1 MLLNLSLIRLL
12 FPRNKAVSL
21 CQRLCRRC
29 RQLRLPLLLFFSL
42 YPGVSNALE
51 NITLQLKYLHQ
62 FQFAGYYAALEK
74 GYYQDAGLDVSIL
87 EGIDGSEPERNVLS
101 GKVQYGIGSSSL
113 MLSHSAGKPLVV
125 LGVILQHSP
134 YVLLVPLEGAT
145 QDIQHIVGKR
155 VMLAT
160 QADELIAYL
169 HKEAISLASLQQLPH
184 SFDPEDLI
192 QGRVDVFSAYATNE
206 PDYLDRAGF
215 RYQSYSPRSADID
228 FYGDNLFTSKLE
240 IEEHPERVEAFRQ
253 ASIKGWKY
261 ALQHPEEI
269 VDLILAKYSQRNS
282 RAHLLYEA
290 RQIKPL
296 VESVLVE
303 VGYMNPGRWQHIAN
317 TYAELGMLPPNY
329 PFKGFLYEPKSTTNM
344 FWWYVVLLSLIVIIL
359 TISTVHFLIRV
370 KERKQSHEQM
380 EFKNILLST
389 QQDASIDGLFAVNS
403 DGVIISM
410 NQRFTAMWQLTPEAL
425 TLKSEVELIGRVIDK
440 VNEPEAF
447 LKRVHEINQQR
458 LLVNADEITFKD
470 GHVFERYSAPMIAD
484 DGQYYGRLWSFRDIT
499 ERKEADELIWKQANL
514 DFLTGLPNR
523 YMLHDSLKNELKKAE
538 RSGKSVAILFL
549 DLDHFKEIN
558 DTLGHDIGDKLIQN
572 TAKRLRRCVRETDT
586 IARLG
591 GDEFTVVLGELDEFN
606 TVERVANKILNHI
619 SQPFQCGDEIV
630 HISSSIGITIYPEDG
645 IAVDTLLKNAD
656 QAMYAAKEQG
666 RNCFQ
671 YFTSTMQE
679 NAIAR
684 RNMTNDLRQALAKDQ
699 FTLFYQPIIDLATG
713 NIIKAEALIRWQHPE
728 QGLVSPLDFIAIAEK
743 TGMINDIGDWVFQQA
758 VNQLSLWR
766 QNNYDSFQMSINVSP
781 VQFCA
786 NSDQREWFDRLNSL
800 NLPGDALI
808 VEITEG
814 LLMEASHLVTDKLL
828 ALRDAG
834 INVALDDFGTG
845 YSSLS
850 YLKRF
855 DIDYLKIDQ
864 SFVRNLKPLSEDLIL
879 CEAIIVMAHKLGI
892 KVIAEGVETKEQQQL
907 LIGAGCDSAQGFLY
921 SKAVPAAEFELL
933 LEAGNMLARVNHQ
946 Q

>member
-1 MLLNLSLIRLL
+1 MLLNLSLIKLL
-12 FPRNKAVSL
+12 FPRNKPVSL
-21 CQRLCRRC
+21 WLRLCRRY
-29 RQLRLPLLLFFSL
+29 RRLRLPLLLFVSL

-87 EGIDGSEPERNVLS
+87 EGLDGSEPERNVLS
-101 GKVQYGIGSSSL
+101 GKAQYGVGSSSL
-113 MLSHSAGKPLVV
+113 VLSHSAGKPLVV
-125 LGVILQHSP
+125 LSVILQHSP
-134 YVLLVPLEGAT
+134 YLLLVPLEDAT
-145 QDIQHIVGKR
+145 QAIQHIVGKR
-155 VMLAT
+155 VMIAA

-169 HKEAISLASLQQLPH
+169 HKEAISLESLQQLPH

-192 QGRVDVFSAYATNE
+192 QGRVDVFSAYVTNE

-215 RYQSYSPRSADID
+215 RYQSYSPRSAGID
-228 FYGDNLFTSKLE
+228 FYGDNLFTSRQE
-240 IEEHPERVEAFRQ
+240 IEEYPERVEAFRQ

-282 RAHLLYEA
+282 REHLLYEA

-296 VESVLVE
+296 IESVLVE
-303 VGYMNPGRWQHIAN
+303 VGYMNPERWQHIAN
-317 TYAELGMLPPNY
+317 TYAELGMLPLNY
-329 PFKGFLYEPKSTTNM
+329 PFKGFLYEPNPPANM
-344 FWWYVVLLSLIVIIL
+344 FWWYAALLSLIVIIV
-359 TISTVHFLIRV
+359 TISAVYFIIRV

-380 EFKNILLST
+380 AFKNTLLST
-389 QQDASIDGLFAVNS
+389 QQDASIDGLLAVNS
-403 DGVIISM
+403 DGLIISV
-410 NQRFTAMWQLTPEAL
+410 NQRFTAMWQLTPDAL
-425 TLKSEVELIGRVIDK
+425 TLKTEVELISYVIDK

-447 LKRVHEINQQR
+447 LKRVHEINQQH
-458 LLVNADEITFKD
+458 LLVNTDEITFKD
-470 GHVFERYSAPMIAD
+470 GHIFERYSAPMIAD

-523 YMLHDSLKNELKKAE
+523 YMLHDSLKNELNKAK

-558 DTLGHDIGDKLIQN
+558 DTLGHDIGDKLIQD

-606 TVERVANKILNHI
+606 TVERIANKILNHI
-619 SQPFQCGDEIV
+619 SQPFQCGDEMV
-630 HISSSIGITIYPEDG
+630 HISSSIGITTYPEDG

-666 RNCFQ
+666 RNGFQ

-684 RNMTNDLRQALAKDQ
+684 RNMTNDLRQALAKNQ
-699 FTLFYQPIIDLATG
+699 FSLFYQPIINLATG
-713 NIIKAEALIRWQHPE
+713 HIVKAEALIRWQHPE
-728 QGLVSPLDFIAIAEK
+728 RGLVSPLDFIAIAEE
-743 TGMINDIGDWVFQQA
+743 TGMINDIGNWVFQQA

-766 QNNYDSFQMSINVSP
+766 QTHNDSFQMSINVSP

-786 NSDQREWFDRLNSL
+786 NSDLHEWFDRLNSL
-800 NLPGDALI
+800 NLPGDALV

-814 LLMEASHLVTDKLL
+814 LLMEANHLVTDKLL

-834 INVALDDFGTG
+834 VNVALDDFGTG

-892 KVIAEGVETKEQQQL
+892 KVIAEGVETQEQQQL
-907 LIGAGCDSAQGFLY
+907 LIRAGCDYAQGYLY

-933 LEAGNMLARVNHQ
+933 LEAGEYTSSR
-946 Q
+946 

>member
-12 FPRNKAVSL
+12 FPRNKPL
-21 CQRLCRRC
+21 PLWQRLCHRC
-29 RQLRLPLLLFFSL
+29 RQLRLPLLLCLSL
-42 YPGVSNALE
+42 SPGVSNALE

-74 GYYQDAGLDVSIL
+74 GYYQDAGLDVAII
-87 EGIDGSEPERNVLS
+87 EGIDGSEPELNVLS
-101 GKVQYGIGSSSL
+101 GKAQYGIGSSSL

-134 YVLLVPLEGAT
+134 YILLVPLQGAT
-145 QDIQHIVGKR
+145 QGIHQIVGKR
-155 VMLAT
+155 VMIAA
-160 QADELIAYL
+160 QADELVAYL
-169 HKEAISLASLQQLPH
+169 HKEAIPLESLQQLPH

-215 RYQSYSPRSADID
+215 RYQTYSPRSAGID
-228 FYGDNLFTSKLE
+228 FYGDNLFTSELE

-296 VESVLVE
+296 IESVLVE

-317 TYAELGMLPPNY
+317 TYAKLGMLPPNY
-329 PFKGFLYEPKSTTNM
+329 PFKNFLYEPRSPTNM
-344 FWWYVVLLSLIVIIL
+344 FWWYVALFSLIVVIL
-359 TISTVHFLIRV
+359 TISTAHFISRV
-370 KERKQSHEQM
+370 KERKLSREQM
-380 EFKNILLST
+380 EFKNTLLHT
-389 QQDASIDGLFAVNS
+389 QQEASIDGLLAVNS
-403 DGVIISM
+403 DGRIISI
-410 NQRFTAMWQLTPEAL
+410 NQRFTDLWQLTPEAAALKTEAELL
-425 TLKSEVELIGRVIDK
+425 TKVLDK
-440 VNEPEAF
+440 VSEPDVF
-447 LKRVHEINQQR
+447 TQRINKINQQH

-470 GHVFERYSAPMIAD
+470 GRVFERYSAPMIAD
-484 DGQYYGRLWSFRDIT
+484 DGQYFGRLWSFRDIT

-523 YMLHDSLKNELKKAE
+523 YMLHDSLSSELNKAE
-538 RSGKSVAILFL
+538 RTGKSVAILFL

-558 DTLGHDIGDKLIQN
+558 DTLGHDVGDKLIQD

-591 GDEFTVVLGELDEFN
+591 GDEFTVILGGLDEFHL
-606 TVERVANKILNHI
+606 VERITNKILNHI
-619 SQPFQCGDEIV
+619 SQPFQCGDEMV

-666 RNCFQ
+666 RNRFQ
-671 YFTSTMQE
+671 YFTSAMQE

-684 RNMTNDLRQALAKDQ
+684 RYMTNDLRKALAKDQ
-699 FTLFYQPIIDLATG
+699 FILFYQPIIELATG
-713 NIIKAEALIRWQHPE
+713 NIVKAEALIRWQHPE
-728 QGLVSPLDFIAIAEK
+728 RGLVSPLDFIAIAEE

-766 QNNYDSFQMSINVSP
+766 QNHYSSFQMSINVSP

-786 NSDQREWFDRLNSL
+786 NSDLHEWFECLNNL

-814 LLMEASHLVTDKLL
+814 LLMEANHLVTDKLL

-892 KVIAEGVETKEQQQL
+892 KVIAEGVETQEQQQL
-907 LIGAGCDSAQGFLY
+907 LVGAGCDCAQGFLY
-921 SKAVPAAEFELL
+921 SKAVPATEFELL
-933 LEAGNMLARVNHQ
+933 LAVEKYA
-946 Q
+946 